1 MPSLVITKFL
11 SLRRTK
17 KKPSFVIDTNLYC
30 YNVMPFGLKDVGATY
45 QHLVN
50 KVSETLIG
58 KTMEVYVD
66 DLITKS
72 VKEIDH
78 VRDL

>member
-1 MPSLVITKFL
+1 
-11 SLRRTK
+11 
-17 KKPSFVIDTNLYC
+17 
-30 YNVMPFGLKDVGATY
+30 MPFGLKDVGATY